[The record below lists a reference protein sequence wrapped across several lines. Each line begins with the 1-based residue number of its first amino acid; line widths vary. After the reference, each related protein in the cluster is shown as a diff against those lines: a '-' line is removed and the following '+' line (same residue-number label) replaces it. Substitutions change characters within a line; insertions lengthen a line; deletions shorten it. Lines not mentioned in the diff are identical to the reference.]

1 MVEFSPPRLI
11 TWSIAGR
18 MSAGQR
24 RSAQDLA
31 PECSK
36 FVVDSARDAAGNP
49 LASQANVVTDTAG
62 TDTVSQGTGSDSRR
76 VVSGS
81 VGEAEGADVET
92 PLVCAVCREV
102 KPWTL
107 SCIHTFTGSGATDL
121 AGAPSFERPCETPQA
136 AEWSCRARRDV
147 PGPAAEQP
155 AHRCRL
161 YASADFRA
169 LSVTTADAWPIVT
182 PPSTRRWL
190 DTKDRRGSTK
200 SDPIH
205 YGPDDLEFLS
215 KHGIGRRGEA
225 RPKRREVAGHEN
237 VFDDGSIDIGWA
249 SKVRHPRWKDRL
261 EKHSE
266 ADYRYLRRWARS
278 VQFHRNEWPQ
288 KEPAPR
294 LPKSWR
300 RFRPDEDLL
309 TDEARERWWIDRE
322 LYRAGRRASRYAE
335 NLWESVLAD
344 DGVDERHVGTDPSG
358 WASAVGVRK
367 ADRLLAH
374 KLARRRVESH
384 LERYLNRHR
393 TPAEEAVSMLAP
405 AIRRAA
411 GAHRGTP
418 QFWTTLPQ
426 HLAVDLARRAP
437 QAYAALAELDA
448 EGALDVPKNLTSA
461 LERALQRLA
470 GVWVKR
476 TLADDLKAVLQR
488 RPGDG
493 LRILEAAA
501 ATGNGIRLTTFRKN
515 RAVSLRLR

>member
-1 MVEFSPPRLI
+1 MVDRPGAVSR
-11 TWSIAGR
+11 W
-18 MSAGQR
+18 SAG
-24 RSAQDLA
+24 
-31 PECSK
+31 E
-36 FVVDSARDAAGNP
+36 P
-49 LASQANVVTDTAG
+49 L
-62 TDTVSQGTGSDSRR
+62 
-76 VVSGS
+76 
-81 VGEAEGADVET
+81 
-92 PLVCAVCREV
+92 
-102 KPWTL
+102 
-107 SCIHTFTGSGATDL
+107 
-121 AGAPSFERPCETPQA
+121 
-136 AEWSCRARRDV
+136 
-147 PGPAAEQP
+147 
-155 AHRCRL
+155 
-161 YASADFRA
+161 
-169 LSVTTADAWPIVT
+169 
-182 PPSTRRWL
+182 
-190 DTKDRRGSTK
+190 
-200 SDPIH
+200 
-205 YGPDDLEFLS
+205 
-215 KHGIGRRGEA
+215 RGE
-225 RPKRREVAGHEN
+225 PV
-237 VFDDGSIDIGWA
+237 
-249 SKVRHPRWKDRL
+249 
-261 EKHSE
+261 
-266 ADYRYLRRWARS
+266 
-278 VQFHRNEWPQ
+278 
-288 KEPAPR
+288 
-294 LPKSWR
+294 
-300 RFRPDEDLL
+300 
-309 TDEARERWWIDRE
+309 
-322 LYRAGRRASRYAE
+322 
-335 NLWESVLAD
+335 ESVLAD

-358 WASAVGVRK
+358 WASAVGFRK

-476 TLADDLKAVLQR
+476 TLADDLKAVLPR